1 MSKQMKTAAIL
12 MTVAIV
18 LALFCAF
25 YMHRQ
30 ANTRR
35 ALLNKSAEL
44 AADGFYA
51 DASRMID
58 KAMTAPPDETLSD
71 DMLSLKKAEY
81 LQKAGNTDQALNIVM
96 RVIKDNPEGSPEF
109 DEGWAGVVAICT
121 EEEEFGK
128 LATLLEGSELESV
141 KSRYYN
147 YLVYD
152 PVFRQQPGEYT
163 GELNLVIESQGVGT
177 VFYTIDGSEPTEKSN
192 LYTDG
197 VLLRPGV
204 YTVKAMF
211 VNRYGLRSN
220 TVTGTYLILDE

>member
-1 MSKQMKTAAIL
+1 MSKQMKTAATL
-12 MTVAIV
+12 MAVAVV
-18 LALFCAF
+18 LVLFCAF

-35 ALLNKSAEL
+35 ALYNKSAEL
-44 AADGFYA
+44 AAQGFYA

-58 KAMTAPPDETLSD
+58 KAMTSPADETLSD

-81 LQKAGNTDQALNIVM
+81 LQKAGNTDQALSIAM
-96 RVIKDNPEGSPEF
+96 RVIKDNPEGTPEF
-109 DEGWAGVVAICT
+109 DEGWERIVSICT

-141 KSRYYN
+141 KSKYYN

-163 GELNLVIESQGVGT
+163 GELQLIIESQGVGT
-177 VFYTIDGSEPTEKSN
+177 VFYTIDGTDPTEKSN

-197 VLLRPGV
+197 VLLRPGL
-204 YTVKAMF
+204 YTVKALF

-220 TVTGTYLILDE
+220 IVTAAYQILDE

>member
-1 MSKQMKTAAIL
+1 MKTAAIL

-192 LYTDG
+192 LYTEG

>member
-192 LYTDG
+192 LYTEG

>member
-1 MSKQMKTAAIL
+1 

-192 LYTDG
+192 LYTEG